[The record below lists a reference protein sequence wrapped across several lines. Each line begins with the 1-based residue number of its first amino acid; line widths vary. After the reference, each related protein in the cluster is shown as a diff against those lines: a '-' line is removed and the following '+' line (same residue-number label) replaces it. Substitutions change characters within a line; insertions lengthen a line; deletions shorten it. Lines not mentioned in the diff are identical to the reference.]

1 MRQPV
6 KYKQHWI
13 WPYNGYYDVH
23 APTAEP
29 CSSSVIAEGMTMNEA
44 KRFIDYTEALEIATS
59 CPEIIIGKIK

>member
-6 KYKQHWI
+6 KYKSHWI
-13 WPYNGYYDVH
+13 WPYDGYHDVH

-44 KRFIDYTEALEIATS
+44 KRFIDYAEALEMATS
-59 CPEIIIGKIK
+59 CPEILIGKIK